1 MVAHDLIF
9 SSRRDWPG
17 SETGEAPAIRNGR
30 SHLIFSSRRDWP
42 GSEAGE
48 TPAIRNGRSH
58 LIFSSLTGLA
68 GERGRGPG
76 HSKWSLTISYS
87 HPDGTGRGARPGRPP
102 LFEMVAHDLIFHPDG
117 TGRGA
122 KPGRPRP
129 FEMVAHDLIFHPDG
143 TGRGA
148 RPGRPRPFETVAHD
162 LIFSSLT
169 GLAGERGRMASSIR
183 NGRSRLLIFIPRY
196 KPPVHAQPVGM
207 TLLQSS
213 RLSDSFKY
221 LTTRTQRPSRATR
234 A

>member
-87 HPDGTGRGARPGRPP
+87 
-102 LFEMVAHDLIFHPDG
+102 HPDG